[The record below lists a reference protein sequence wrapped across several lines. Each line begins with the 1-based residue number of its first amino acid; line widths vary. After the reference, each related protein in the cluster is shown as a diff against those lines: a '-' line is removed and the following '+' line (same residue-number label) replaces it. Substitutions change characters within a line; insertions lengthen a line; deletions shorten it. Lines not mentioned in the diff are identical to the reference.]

1 MRGPTGDRGARGAG
15 ALLLAGCILLSA
27 CGSAPP
33 RPAEGPRKPGGY
45 YLDDGPQ
52 PNPPADLDRVPDA
65 QARLEPIRAANARP
79 YIAMGRTY
87 TPMTELGPYRATGK
101 ASWYGRRYHG
111 KPTASGEI
119 YDMYAMTAAHPI
131 LPIPS
136 YARVRN
142 LQSGRAVLVRI
153 NDRGPFHPDRVIDL
167 SYTAAYKL
175 GILADGS
182 ATVEVE
188 SIVPGKD
195 AAPSASGWRTGDVR
209 APQSAVPAHAVA
221 PLSQEAAGV
230 YVQLGAFS
238 VRGNAEAF
246 AARLQAELGWLAEA
260 IGLYQAG
267 GMFRVRAGPYPDRDA
282 AQRAAVRI
290 ERALDL
296 KPIVID
302 N

>member
-1 MRGPTGDRGARGAG
+1 MAV
-15 ALLLAGCILLSA
+15 CILLSA

-33 RPAEGPRKPGGY
+33 RPAEGPRQPGAY

-52 PNPPADLDRVPDA
+52 PNPPPDLDRVPDA
-65 QARLEPIRAANARP
+65 RPRLEPIRAANARP
-79 YIAMGRTY
+79 YTAMGRAY
-87 TPMTELGPYRATGK
+87 TPMGELGPYRATGK

-142 LQSGRAVLVRI
+142 LQTGRAVVVRI
-153 NDRGPFHPDRVIDL
+153 NDRGPFHSDRVIDL
-167 SYTAAYKL
+167 SYTAAHKL
-175 GILADGS
+175 GILSNGSALVEVQSVIPGRDDAPS
-182 ATVEVE
+182 ATVWRAGD
-188 SIVPGKD
+188 SQTPPST
-195 AAPSASGWRTGDVR
+195 AAVGSP
-209 APQSAVPAHAVA
+209 P
-221 PLSQEAAGV
+221 PLSQETAGV

-238 VRGNAEAF
+238 VRENAEGF

-260 IGLYQAG
+260 IGVYQADG
-267 GMFRVRAGPYPDRDA
+267 VFRVRAGPYRDRNA
-282 AQRAAVRI
+282 AQRAAARI

-296 KPIVID
+296 EAIVI
-302 N
+302 NR